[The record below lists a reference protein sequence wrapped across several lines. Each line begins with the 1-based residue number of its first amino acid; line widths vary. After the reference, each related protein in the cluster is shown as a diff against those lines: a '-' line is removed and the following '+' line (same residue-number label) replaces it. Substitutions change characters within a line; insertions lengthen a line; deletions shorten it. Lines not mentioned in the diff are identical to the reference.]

1 MSWRS
6 CERLVT
12 VGFDD
17 LERMVELPIFSR
29 SLANKVTAHPGSSF
43 HAQASTNVI
52 QTPSPP
58 EYLQRMSDLS
68 VVDDDTATISS
79 THTSDSHSF
88 TRPAPTKVMSNHAEE
103 ELLDLATNFLLYVA
117 MVIIVV
123 MVARIYWPHL
133 LVRGTP
139 SPPFAKGNE
148 GGG

>member
-1 MSWRS
+1 
-6 CERLVT
+6 
-12 VGFDD
+12 
-17 LERMVELPIFSR
+17 
-29 SLANKVTAHPGSSF
+29 
-43 HAQASTNVI
+43 
-52 QTPSPP
+52 
-58 EYLQRMSDLS
+58 MSDLS

-148 GGG
+148 GGGIGYRDDVLEDVEEGEERKEGEEGIELISKSKSYPIPTPLHHLLFAWSRLPHFE